1 MTRIRTSLAQRTT
14 RLRAA
19 GITAIQAGVQFGES
33 FGLYDLTD
41 GQRAAVTG
49 LWVAL
54 VGVVLA
60 WAEPDT

>member
-1 MTRIRTSLAQRTT
+1 MTRIRSSLAQRTT

-19 GITAIQAGVQFGES
+19 GLSAIQAVIQFGES
-33 FGLYDLTD
+33 FGLYELD
-41 GQRAAVTG
+41 GSQRAAVTG